1 VSGDAVGVEHGAA
14 PVPTWVDRPLAEPW
28 WPAGWGPAPV
38 WVPEAAQD
46 VRQVALGAADGWQAV
61 GASRRGRLHA
71 HRGAAREDAIELA
84 RVGPLAVAVVADGA
98 GSRPLSRIGAALACR
113 AATEALAAR
122 ALDPVTADSL
132 RAALAAALHRAGD
145 ALRTLA
151 AAHGAA
157 PADLRTTLLV
167 GVVAVAPQGSWLG
180 AAQIGDGTVAVEATD
195 GSVRLLTAGDSGAFA
210 GEVSHFLPDAGAA
223 EHGAARVTVEPL
235 GTARALLLCSD
246 GVDDCFYPIPRLGPL
261 MLAQLREGVTEG
273 APGFVQR
280 PSGPVLRADDPAAA
294 LAEWLSYEK
303 RGENDD
309 RTLALLWQEAR

>member
-1 VSGDAVGVEHGAA
+1 VGVEDGAA
-14 PVPTWVDRPLAEPW
+14 PVPTWEDRPLAEPW
-28 WPAGWGPAPV
+28 WPEAWGPAPA

-46 VRQVALGAADGWQAV
+46 VRHAALGAADGWQGV

-84 RVGPLAVAVVADGA
+84 RVGPLVVAVVADGA

-113 AATEALAAR
+113 AAIGALAAH
-122 ALDPVTADSL
+122 APEPVTADGL
-132 RAALAAALHRAGD
+132 RAALGAAVHSASHAMT
-145 ALRTLA
+145 TLA
-151 AAHGAA
+151 AAHAVP

-167 GVVAVAPQGSWLG
+167 GVIAVAPGGGWLA
-180 AAQIGDGTVAVEATD
+180 AAQIGDGTVAVEAND
-195 GSVRLLTAGDSGAFA
+195 GSLRLLTAGDGGEFA

-223 EHGAARVTVEPL
+223 EHGAARVVVEPL

-261 MLAQLREGVTEG
+261 LLAQLREGVTEG
-273 APGFVQR
+273 APGFIQR
-280 PSGPVLRADDPAAA
+280 PGGPVLRAEDPAAA
-294 LAEWLSYEK
+294 LAAWLTYEK

-309 RTLALLWQEAR
+309 RTLALLWRDVG